1 MEIMKLME
9 WCRTYRRFDQ
19 AKPVPENVLENIM
32 EAARLANSASNRQQL
47 RFLVVKSPE
56 MVEKLFTFTHW
67 AAILPKELG
76 QPKDGEHPVLF
87 IVPTYEASEKAKWT
101 DVDIG
106 IAETRMTLAAA
117 AEGVGSCILANIERD
132 PIRDVLGL
140 PASIEIA
147 TIVAFGYPTHESHIV
162 SMKDGD
168 VKYYLDEKK
177 DYCVP
182 KRSRE
187 DLFRIV

>member
-19 AKPVPENVLENIM
+19 SKPIPEPVLENIM

-56 MVEKLFTFTHW
+56 MVEKIFPFTHW

-87 IVPTYEASEKAKWT
+87 IVPIYEASEKAKWT

-132 PIRDVLGL
+132 PIREALGL
-140 PASIEIA
+140 PASTGIA

-162 SMKDGD
+162 PMKDDD

-187 DLFRIV
+187 ELFRLL

>member
-76 QPKDGEHPVLF
+76 QPKDGGHPVLF

-187 DLFRIV
+187 DLFRII

>member
-67 AAILPKELG
+67 AAILPKKLG

-106 IAETRMTLAAA
+106 IAETRMTIAAA

-140 PASIEIA
+140 PASTEIA

>member
-106 IAETRMTLAAA
+106 IAETRMTIAAA
-117 AEGVGSCILANIERD
+117 AEGVGSCILANIERN

>member
-19 AKPVPENVLENIM
+19 AKPIPENVLEHIM

-106 IAETRMTLAAA
+106 IAETRMTIAAA

-140 PASIEIA
+140 PASTEIA

-187 DLFRIV
+187 ELFRIV

>member
-106 IAETRMTLAAA
+106 IAETRMTIAAA

-140 PASIEIA
+140 PASTEIA

>member
-19 AKPVPENVLENIM
+19 SKPIPETVLENIM

-47 RFLVVKSPE
+47 RFLVMRSRE
-56 MVEKLFTFTHW
+56 MVEKIFPFTHW

-132 PIRDVLGL
+132 SIREVLGL
-140 PASIEIA
+140 PVSTEIA

-168 VKYYLDEKK
+168 VKYYLNEKK

>member
-1 MEIMKLME
+1 MDIMKLME

-19 AKPVPENVLENIM
+19 SKPIPESVLEHIM

-47 RFLVVKSPE
+47 RYLVLRSKE
-56 MVEKLFTFTHW
+56 IVEKIFPFTHW

-106 IAETRMTLAAA
+106 IAETRMTLSAA
-117 AEGVGSCILANIERD
+117 AEGVGSCILANIERE
-132 PIRDVLGL
+132 PIREALGL
-140 PASIEIA
+140 PASTEIA

-162 SMKDGD
+162 PMKDGD
-168 VKYYLDEKK
+168 VKYYLDENK

-187 DLFRIV
+187 ELFCMI

>member
-9 WCRTYRRFDQ
+9 WCRSYRRFDQ
-19 AKPVPENVLENIM
+19 SKPIPQEVLEHIM

-47 RFLVVKSPE
+47 QFHVVRSE
-56 MVEKLFTFTHW
+56 EIVEKIFPFTHW
-67 AAILPKELG
+67 AAILPKEVG

-87 IVPTYEASEKAKWT
+87 IVPVYEAAKKAKWT

-117 AEGVGSCILANIERD
+117 ADGVGSCILANIERD
-132 PIRDVLGL
+132 PIREVLGI
-140 PASIEIA
+140 PSSMEIA
-147 TIVAFGYPTHESHIV
+147 TIVAFGYPTHASHIV
-162 SMKDGD
+162 PMKNDD
-168 VKYYLDEKK
+168 VRYYLDEKK

-187 DLFRIV
+187 ELFQMV

>member
-1 MEIMKLME
+1 MDIMQLMK
-9 WCRTYRRFDQ
+9 WCRSYRRFDQ
-19 AKPVPENVLENIM
+19 SKAIPDNVLENIM

-47 RFLVVKSPE
+47 RFVVVRSPG
-56 MVEKLFTFTHW
+56 MVEKIFPFTHW
-67 AAILPKELG
+67 ASALPKEVG

-87 IVPTYEASEKAKWT
+87 VVSTYETAAKAKWT
-101 DVDIG
+101 DLDLG
-106 IAETRMTLAAA
+106 IAEARMAYAAA
-117 AEGVGSCILANIERD
+117 AEGVGSCILANIERE
-132 PIRDVLGL
+132 PIREALNID
-140 PASIEIA
+140 AAYEIA

-162 SMKDGD
+162 PMKDGD

-187 DLFRIV
+187 ELFRII

>member
-106 IAETRMTLAAA
+106 IAETRMTLAAT

-132 PIRDVLGL
+132 SIREVLGL
-140 PASIEIA
+140 PVSTEIA

>member
-19 AKPVPENVLENIM
+19 AKPIPENVLEHIM

-106 IAETRMTLAAA
+106 IAETRMTIAAA

-140 PASIEIA
+140 PASTEIA

>member
-19 AKPVPENVLENIM
+19 SRQIPEEVLERIM

-47 RFLVVKSPE
+47 RFLVVRSQE
-56 MVEKLFTFTHW
+56 MVEKVFPFTHW
-67 AAILPKELG
+67 AAILPKEIG

-87 IVPTYEASEKAKWT
+87 VVPTYEAAEKAKWT

-117 AEGVGSCILANIERD
+117 ADGVGSCILANIERD
-132 PIRDVLGL
+132 PIREVLGL
-140 PASIEIA
+140 PASTEIA
-147 TIVAFGYPTHESHIV
+147 TIVAFGYPTHASHIV
-162 SMKDGD
+162 PMKDGD

-187 DLFRIV
+187 ELFRVV

>member
-9 WCRTYRRFDQ
+9 WCRSYRRFDQ
-19 AKPVPENVLENIM
+19 SKPIPEAVLARIM

-47 RFLVVKSPE
+47 RFIVVRSPE
-56 MVEKLFTFTHW
+56 MVEKIFPFTHW
-67 AAILPKELG
+67 ASILPKEVG
-76 QPKDGEHPVLF
+76 QPKEGEHPVLF
-87 IVPTYEASEKAKWT
+87 IVSTYETATKAKWT
-101 DVDIG
+101 DLDLG
-106 IAETRMTLAAA
+106 IAEARMTLTAA

-132 PIRDVLGL
+132 PIREALDID
-140 PASIEIA
+140 ASYEIA

-162 SMKDGD
+162 EMKDGD

-182 KRSRE
+182 KRGRE
-187 DLFRIV
+187 ELFRMV

>member
-1 MEIMKLME
+1 
-9 WCRTYRRFDQ
+9 
-19 AKPVPENVLENIM
+19 M

-47 RFLVVKSPE
+47 RYLVLRSKE
-56 MVEKLFTFTHW
+56 IVEKIFPFTHW

-76 QPKDGEHPVLF
+76 QPKAGEHPVLF

-117 AEGVGSCILANIERD
+117 ADGVGSCILANIERNL
-132 PIRDVLGL
+132 IREALGL
-140 PASIEIA
+140 PESTEIA
-147 TIVAFGYPTHESHIV
+147 TIVAFGYPTHASRIV
-162 SMKDGD
+162 PMKDSD
-168 VKYYLDEKK
+168 VKYYLDENK

-187 DLFRIV
+187 ELFRMI